1 MREIIK
7 NQGKKSEKGDNLLSE
22 SNENFCNEEDE
33 EDEVDDKMSV
43 IED

>member
-1 MREIIK
+1 MREMIK
-7 NQGKKSEKGDNLLSE
+7 NQDKKSEKGDNLLSE